1 MLEVIDLWV
10 EVEEKEILQGIN
22 LKVNMGETHIL
33 LGKNGSGKTTLLMT
47 LMGFS
52 GYKILNGKILY
63 KGNDITHLPP
73 NERAKMGIGISFQ
86 RPPTLHGVR
95 LRDMLSIC
103 GNGSGRNEILATQ
116 YSFSDFLDREVNRG
130 FSGGEIKKSELL
142 QLLAQNPDLVLLDEP
157 ESGVDVENLNVIG
170 QMIKDLLQKDLKRYR
185 HKSGLIISHTGF
197 ILNYLEADKGHIL
210 LDGRIHCQGN
220 PREIFQEIQRFG
232 YEGCIK
238 CRK

>member
-1 MLEVIDLWV
+1 MLEVKDLWV
-10 EVEEKEILQGIN
+10 EVEGKEILKGVN
-22 LKVNMGETHIL
+22 LKVETGETHIL
-33 LGKNGSGKTTLLMT
+33 LGKNGSGKTTLLLT
-47 LMGFS
+47 IMGFS
-52 GYKILNGKILY
+52 GYKVINGRIHF
-63 KGNDITHLPP
+63 KGKDVTDMPP
-73 NERAKMGIGISFQ
+73 NERARMGIGISFQ

-103 GNGSGRNEILATQ
+103 GNGGGRGEILATQ
-116 YSFSDFLDREVNRG
+116 YGFAHFLDREVNRG

-170 QMIKDLLQKDLKRYR
+170 LMIKDLLQKELKRFR
-185 HKSGLIISHTGF
+185 LKSGLIISHTGF

-210 LDGRIHCQGN
+210 LDGKIHCQGN

-232 YEGCIK
+232 YEGCVK